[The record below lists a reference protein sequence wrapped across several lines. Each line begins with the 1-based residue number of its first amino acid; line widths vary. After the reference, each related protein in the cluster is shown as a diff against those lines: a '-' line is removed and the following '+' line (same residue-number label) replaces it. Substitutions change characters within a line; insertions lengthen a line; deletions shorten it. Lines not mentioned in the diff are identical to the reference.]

1 MYALAKTVRGKT
13 TTQDVLAAI
22 TRFRSCIAATV
33 GLVGDRATDFDR
45 NLLADDFW
53 YTAGYRIGNLFAYSF
68 HIFDAFG
75 VVYRLADRVRHPL
88 YAFLFNDVT
97 ASVGDLLGACLRHHA
112 ADLVAAGLDALL
124 GHHLTDLVAAGSR
137 LGDHAADLVAAGL
150 RSCFAYVF
158 YTIDCPLL
166 NFRHPNLLADPDRWA
181 LGLDHFA
188 ATRFVAASAAAGIPD
203 PFPG

>member
-1 MYALAKTVRGKT
+1 M
-13 TTQDVLAAI
+13 
-22 TRFRSCIAATV
+22 
-33 GLVGDRATDFDR
+33 
-45 NLLADDFW
+45 
-53 YTAGYRIGNLFAYSF
+53 
-68 HIFDAFG
+68 
-75 VVYRLADRVRHPL
+75 YRLADRVRHPL

-124 GHHLTDLVAAGSR
+124 GHHLTDLVGAGSR
-137 LGDHAADLVAAGL
+137 LGDHAADLVAAGLDALLGHHATDFVAAGL

-158 YTIDCPLL
+158 YTIDCLLL